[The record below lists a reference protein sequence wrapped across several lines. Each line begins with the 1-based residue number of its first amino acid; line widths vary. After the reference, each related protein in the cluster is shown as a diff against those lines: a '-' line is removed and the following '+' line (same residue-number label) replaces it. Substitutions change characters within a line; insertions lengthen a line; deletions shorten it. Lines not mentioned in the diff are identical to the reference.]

1 MAGYTVATARL
12 VNADVNFIIAGAPR
26 ANLNGSVSLSLYM
39 FHLSTQSTLR
49 PEQIVWLLGQP
60 GVDRWCI
67 NVDKTINGRS
77 TKQINEFWIILFR
90 GLSLSILLE
99 LLWIKF
105 YNLTYYVTYDVYEYW
120 INVFLVT
127 LQ

>member
-77 TKQINEFWIILFR
+77 TKQINEF
-90 GLSLSILLE
+90 
-99 LLWIKF
+99 
-105 YNLTYYVTYDVYEYW
+105 
-120 INVFLVT
+120 
-127 LQ
+127 